1 VPLPEKLLKE
11 PLPTVTSPAAKLVVD
26 SLEVND
32 TEIDEELLVAPL
44 PTVELAIDIVG
55 PVVSMTNVGI
65 VTEPALPDASV
76 TVTVSPLY
84 VPSPSALNVIVLL
97 PVTAEEEVENSS
109 AILEVIVPASSLL
122 KTKLGVTFAAGV
134 EIAVTEE
141 SEGAA
146 VSIVTLPVPLVTAIP
161 GLLVPFFVSPK
172 AIL

>member
-1 VPLPEKLLKE
+1 
-11 PLPTVTSPAAKLVVD
+11 VTSPAAKLVVD
-26 SLEVND
+26 SLVVNRAV
-32 TEIDEELLVAPL
+32 IDEELLVAPL
-44 PTVELAIDIVG
+44 LTVELAIDIDG
-55 PVVSMTNVGI
+55 PVVSMANAGI

-97 PVTAEEEVENSS
+97 PLTAEEEVENPSV
-109 AILEVIVPASSLL
+109 ILEVIVPASSLL

>member
-1 VPLPEKLLKE
+1 
-11 PLPTVTSPAAKLVVD
+11 VTSPAAKLVVD
-26 SLEVND
+26 SLVVNRAV
-32 TEIDEELLVAPL
+32 IDEELLVAPL
-44 PTVELAIDIVG
+44 LTVELAIDIDG
-55 PVVSMTNVGI
+55 PVVSMANAGI
-65 VTEPALPDASV
+65 VTEPAVPDASV

-97 PVTAEEEVENSS
+97 PLTAEEEVENPSV
-109 AILEVIVPASSLL
+109 ILEVIVPASSLL